1 MNKFLKLRVMKIED
15 AKRCLFTAMAV
26 SILSIMPSLS
36 HARDVGY
43 EGQEVSVYVSPNEPT
58 QVNFPGDIAGGYMKT
73 DATVQ
78 LERQGSD
85 LILFAKPSLQDEGE
99 AIIVRLKDGRSFS
112 IRVRPSN
119 DSNPRD
125 SHVKVED
132 LSSPLFDSEE
142 GDSPIHQSKEFDK
155 APSNVLS
162 GFMRELVLHA
172 EFTKPQI
179 RGYRVNE
186 QYRGQTVFNDGT
198 LNATIDKIF
207 IGPRYWGYVLDAENL
222 VDTAQRINPGTFRLD
237 GTRAIS
243 CSRWDLSS
251 KPLTMEQKIAGQHK
265 AKIYIITKA
274 KK

>member
-1 MNKFLKLRVMKIED
+1 MNRTVKIRIPRTKD
-15 AKRCLFTAMAV
+15 AKRCLLTTAVIGLLTLLPPMT
-26 SILSIMPSLS
+26 
-36 HARDVGY
+36 HARDIGY
-43 EGQEVSVYVSPNEPT
+43 EGQEVAVFVSPNEPT

-78 LERQGSD
+78 LERQGAD
-85 LILFAKPSLQDEGE
+85 LILFAKPSLESEGE

-112 IRVRPSN
+112 IRVRPAN

-142 GDSPIHQSKEFDK
+142 GDSPIHESKEYDK

-162 GFMRELVLHA
+162 GFMRELVLQA

-243 CSRWDLSS
+243 CSKWDLSP

-265 AKIYIITKA
+265 TKIYIITKA

>member
-1 MNKFLKLRVMKIED
+1 MIRSIKTIKSNHCFFFKLI
-15 AKRCLFTAMAV
+15 
-26 SILSIMPSLS
+26 ILVLIQTGALW
-36 HARDVGY
+36 ARDIGY
-43 EGQEVSVYVSPNEPT
+43 EGQEVSVYVAPNEPT

-73 DATVQ
+73 DASVQ

-85 LILFAKPSLQDEGE
+85 LILFSKPSLQTEGE

-112 IRVRPSN
+112 VRVRPSS
-119 DSNPRD
+119 DTNPRD

-132 LSSPLFDSEE
+132 LSTPLFDAEE
-142 GDSPIHQSKEFDK
+142 GEEPIYKDKNFDK

-162 GFMRELVLHA
+162 GFMRELILHA

-179 RGYRVNE
+179 RGYRINE
-186 QYRGQTVFNDGT
+186 QYRGQAVFDDGT
-198 LNATIDKIF
+198 LKATIDKIF

-222 VDTAQRINPGTFRLD
+222 VDTSQRINPGTFRLD

-243 CSRWDLSS
+243 CSQWDLSPR
-251 KPLTMEQKIAGQHK
+251 PLTMEHKIAGKHK